1 MALPDDMV
9 TEVLSYLPA
18 KSVSRFHAVS
28 RSWRAALSSA
38 PFIELHRRRAN
49 KPGELKLLF
58 VREKKLYN
66 RPAYFYTWQPGGA
79 VRKLTPYK
87 FHFPLLITKHL
98 HGLVLVY
105 TVEGYHVCNP
115 STGASLALPDS
126 QLPAKMIR
134 RPTWRTP
141 LPCYNAVAYG
151 LGYCSATKLYKVVR
165 VFSSG
170 DEHAG
175 KIGPNCCEV
184 LVLGALLYWRPSARQ
199 PPACFVKDWGSG
211 SVVFVNGRLHFL
223 SRDGGIIAFHVSRE
237 TFCSVEP
244 PPNSSRAL
252 IKMTELDGCLCVF
265 HGNFD
270 YGDPYE
276 VWLLTNYKQQR
287 WKKICRF
294 DPNTWTESEWQQLV
308 SSWIAPVA
316 MYTRENKQKKIMLV
330 TGTCKVFA
338 VDIPNGS
345 APEILFSFEEAVTD
359 GYDVYDLPGSGLFE
373 ESLVPVGRTIE
384 EMVLSSSTT
393 KAWFHI
399 LKRMSTRKVSDLSL
413 VCREWRAIIKDDY
426 FIRSH
431 LIHANLNKR
440 PRILTIV
447 NTRFGRYWDLEDGT
461 NAGGVDLQSPHLVCS
476 QPCHGLNAGSSGS
489 RSFVCNPIMGY
500 CESIESSL
508 FRDGIFFAG
517 QTGLGYDSETNK
529 HALML
534 IAYTEINFF
543 TREYRLE
550 CKLRYVKDEYKQCRS
565 VDPPPRPIADMTPT
579 HVDGKIFWVVE
590 PNLGPISLDCEI
602 VSFDVKKEEFEVIQ
616 GPPCISNGSVPMSI
630 LELRGALCMSCS
642 DNSKNVIDIWMMK
655 EVATWSVEY
664 HIELEEFSPE
674 YSSERTTPL
683 AIDPNNGRIL
693 LSTGW
698 SLGYYDPTTE
708 TMETIYT
715 VGMRHDDLRFCP
727 IICHE
732 SLVSTI

>member
-1 MALPDDMV
+1 MV

-66 RPAYFYTWQPGGA
+66 RPVYFYTWQPRGA

-165 VFSSG
+165 VFSSD
-170 DEHAG
+170 DEHGG

-276 VWLLTNYKQQR
+276 VWLLTNYKQRR
-287 WKKICRF
+287 WKKLCRF

-308 SSWIAPVA
+308 SSWIAPLA
-316 MYTRENKQKKIMLV
+316 TYTGENKQKKIMLV

-345 APEILFSFEEAVTD
+345 TPEILFSFEEAERKPNIPRPQGRPRSRRPPRRAAGAPPPPPPPPPPSPAAAAGESRRAKPRRCWRRRISLPPRVSRARRGGSPPSREEARRQPPGPAQLRPLGAVWAAAGAAVASPD
-359 GYDVYDLPGSGLFE
+359 GRVPWPAAALVGSGL
-373 ESLVPVGRTIE
+373 VGPDLGLAGPGRFR
-384 EMVLSSSTT
+384 SSSG
-393 KAWFHI
+393 WPG
-399 LKRMSTRKVSDLSL
+399 VSGCVPDAPPLLSL
-413 VCREWRAIIKDDY
+413 AGCFRAGSGPGGPRPNPG
-426 FIRSH
+426 RSG
-431 LIHANLNKR
+431 LSESGSPSSLRATSWSRWGDVLASY
-440 PRILTIV
+440 L
-447 NTRFGRYWDLEDGT
+447 GRGSLGWLST
-461 NAGGVDLQSPHLVCS
+461 AATPAAAVCS
-476 QPCHGLNAGSSGS
+476 PSDQLVVLVQVCSRAG
-489 RSFVCNPIMGY
+489 
-500 CESIESSL
+500 
-508 FRDGIFFAG
+508 DGG
-517 QTGLGYDSETNK
+517 
-529 HALML
+529 
-534 IAYTEINFF
+534 
-543 TREYRLE
+543 
-550 CKLRYVKDEYKQCRS
+550 
-565 VDPPPRPIADMTPT
+565 
-579 HVDGKIFWVVE
+579 
-590 PNLGPISLDCEI
+590 
-602 VSFDVKKEEFEVIQ
+602 
-616 GPPCISNGSVPMSI
+616 
-630 LELRGALCMSCS
+630 LRGAANLGSWTPREGFGRTLRQPARVSC
-642 DNSKNVIDIWMMK
+642 
-655 EVATWSVEY
+655 
-664 HIELEEFSPE
+664 
-674 YSSERTTPL
+674 
-683 AIDPNNGRIL
+683 G
-693 LSTGW
+693 
-698 SLGYYDPTTE
+698 
-708 TMETIYT
+708 
-715 VGMRHDDLRFCP
+715 
-727 IICHE
+727 
-732 SLVSTI
+732 